1 MRTEITSSPALA
13 AARLRAHA
21 VRARRWLGNRTPATR
36 WALAA
41 AVFVAS
47 AAVLGRGYVVTPVAP
62 VVDYLLAGQQF
73 AADEIDA
80 ITRALAVKHIKPY
93 ADGTG
98 RIGVASDQFYEA
110 TDVLGKLD
118 VGARSISE
126 TLEWANQSNF
136 LVSPTETE
144 RRHTMARQKILGIMI
159 RKLDGIVGANV
170 TINRTRPSG
179 GGRPTSTPTASAF
192 VYLQT
197 ERNREI
203 GSKTV
208 QSIQTILRGY
218 EPDLKHDAVTVVDQ
232 KGHHYLDAGDPAVG
246 VISRTRAREE
256 ELSQKILEQLDWI
269 KGVSVTVQLPLHPG
283 PVESDAST
291 PAPVP
296 PSPAPGEG
304 LVPPHPSMTVNLP
317 LELDPEPGVGPTPAP
332 VPVAPPGELR
342 PAGGGGQGTVWVK
355 VPRNFYK
362 RMIEKEPSLE
372 VAAVKAHNEKDIRTA
387 VELVVPRG
395 EPWSVKIGSILDDT
409 SAAGLLPSQITSPS
423 RRPVPWWS
431 LAGTAVAVAVML
443 MVTAYRAVVSR
454 RPVLRRGRGSD
465 RGRYPIDT
473 APEPGHA
480 PSERVRELVRFNP
493 EAAAGVLQR
502 WIGQGGHV
510 G

>member
-144 RRHTMARQKILGIMI
+144 RRHTMARQK
-159 RKLDGIVGANV
+159 LDGIVGANV

-232 KGHHYLDAGDPAVG
+232 KGRHYLDAGNPALVAT
-246 VISRTRAREE
+246 SRTRAREE
-256 ELSQKILEQLDWI
+256 ELGQNILEKLDWI
-269 KGVSVTVQLPLHPG
+269 KGVSVAVQLPL
-283 PVESDAST
+283 D
-291 PAPVP
+291 PAPVELHAP
-296 PSPAPGEG
+296 PPALVPTPPAPSSGEG
-304 LVPPHPSMTVNLP
+304 LVPPHPLMTLNLP
-317 LELDPEPGVGPTPAP
+317 LELGPEPEAGPMHTP
-332 VPVAPPGELR
+332 VPAVPAGGPR

-362 RMIEKEPSLE
+362 RMMEIEPSLE
-372 VAAVKAHNEKDIRTA
+372 IATVMARNEQWIRTA
-387 VELVVPRG
+387 VELVVPRT
-395 EPWSVKIGSILDDT
+395 EPWTVKIDSILDDT
-409 SAAGLLPSQITSPS
+409 SAVDPMPIQAVSQA

-443 MVTAYRAVVSR
+443 MVAAYRAVVSR
-454 RPVLRRGRGSD
+454 RPVRRRARGTD
-465 RGRYPIDT
+465 RGRYPIGAD
-473 APEPGHA
+473 PEAGHA
-480 PSERVRELVRFNP
+480 SSERVRELVRFNP

-502 WIGQGGHV
+502 WIGQGGHA